1 MRPPVQSAKIFA
13 NGAQRSVKTPFCSDT
28 CSASSLVLPFFNFH
42 ISRVKNGNSV
52 TTLRLTCFD
61 D

>member
-1 MRPPVQSAKIFA
+1 MGGGGGGGGGGPVVQH
-13 NGAQRSVKTPFCSDT
+13 V
-28 CSASSLVLPFFNFH
+28 
-42 ISRVKNGNSV
+42 SRVKNGNSV